1 MGSVPEFLR
10 VTVEGVI
17 VFDPVVP
24 AVDACHGQDLFYI
37 GAHGI
42 CFSVSVR
49 DADVDIL
56 PLPDVPG
63 GRIVDVV
70 FVVRNIVLT
79 HDPGAVN
86 AQRRGCVR
94 GTLCAVTENRS
105 LPVRVT
111 FIEITEGL
119 AAVALEGVLRIL
131 GVLREQITEIVDR
144 GPRFRNRR
152 FRFRLRD
159 RGLGHGRLRGRRGL
173 RRSLLHCGL
182 RHFRLRNC
190 LNLRCRRS
198 LRVQGNSPP

>member
-24 AVDACHGQDLFYI
+24 AVNACHGQDLFYI
-37 GAHGI
+37 GTHGI

-70 FVVRNIVLT
+70 FVVRNIVLS
-79 HDPGAVN
+79 HDLGAVN
-86 AQRRGCVR
+86 AQRRGRVR
-94 GTLCAVTENRS
+94 GTLGAVSEYRS
-105 LPVRVT
+105 LPVRVPL
-111 FIEITEGL
+111 IEIAEGF
-119 AAVALEGVLRIL
+119 AAVALEGIFSIL
-131 GVLREQITEIVDR
+131 SIFREQKAEIVDR
-144 GPRFRNRR
+144 GTRFRNHRL
-152 FRFRLRD
+152 RFRLRN
-159 RGLGHGRLRGRRGL
+159 GGL
-173 RRSLLHCGL
+173 RDGGFRHGFWGRSL
-182 RHFRLRNC
+182 RRFRLRNRHGFSRG
-190 LNLRCRRS
+190 RC